1 MKVDEYQI
9 WDYNN
14 PGISFS
20 LTWGRITIFKT
31 TLKELGFPEY
41 IHFMCNMDRRKFAI
55 EACGLDDPGGHRL
68 TEPKNRESCD
78 VKCLELMR
86 YIFRGCGWKEKVTY
100 RVAGKLDPVKKR
112 VEFDLS
118 EAFEI
123 VEGRL
128 RIPALDGTSF
138 EDEQKGKT
146 R

>member
-1 MKVDEYQI
+1 MERDEYQN
-9 WDYNN
+9 WDNNN
-14 PGISFS
+14 PGISFN

-41 IHFMCNMDRRKFAI
+41 IHFLCSTERRRFAI

-68 TEPKNRESCD
+68 SEPRTRESSD
-78 VKCLELMR
+78 LKCMELVR
-86 YIFRGCGWKEKVTY
+86 FIYRGCGWKEKVTY
-100 RVAGKLDPVKKR
+100 RVEGKLDSAKKR

-128 RIPALDGTSF
+128 KKPK
-138 EDEQKGKT
+138 EDFSHNAC
-146 R
+146 